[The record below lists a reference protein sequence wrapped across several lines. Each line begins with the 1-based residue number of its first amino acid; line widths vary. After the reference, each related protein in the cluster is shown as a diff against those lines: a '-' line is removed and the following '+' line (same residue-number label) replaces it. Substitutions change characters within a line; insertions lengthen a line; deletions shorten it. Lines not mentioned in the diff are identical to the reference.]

1 MLTSDSFVDESSRAE
16 FYSKSNLVLSAHER
30 AKRELAAAELEARR
44 LSLARRPSAP
54 RIPHPGDFQTAAIMS
69 TNLGGNLPE
78 SPPSSGGSFNKRV
91 RSKSNASKRSP
102 TFPNGSD
109 SGSSTRG
116 RSGTVGLP
124 ATPKAMRRPKHN
136 EGYVDDEAP
145 AMPEMPLTLPSTV
158 YQAEAARI
166 SRSMSVP
173 VVEFHQ
179 TSLPPDLPHHPRF
192 IPNMPRSR
200 SSSRTRGARGHQREN
215 SRELGS
221 FNYGSS
227 PPNYGSSPPVSVS
240 IEPDIIVDTS
250 KANPP
255 ILPEL
260 QHLSKPPPPPP
271 IPASATRGREDETS
285 QILVDNARVGHDLAR
300 PMTTGAD
307 AQSMR
312 RLSVDHRRGRS
323 INETFAS
330 KFRNFTGRMRS
341 TSRGPSVRQ
350 PPTEGQDKNSAS
362 PYESVP
368 MPRES

>member
-1 MLTSDSFVDESSRAE
+1 MLSSESFEDSSRAE
-16 FYSKSNLVLSAHER
+16 FSSNSNMVLSAHER

-54 RIPHPGDFQTAAIMS
+54 KIPHPGDFQTAAMMS
-69 TNLGGNLPE
+69 AVGGNLPE

-102 TFPNGSD
+102 TFANGSD

-124 ATPKAMRRPKHN
+124 ATPKAMRRPKYSD
-136 EGYVDDEAP
+136 GYVDDEAP

-173 VVEFHQ
+173 AVEFHQ
-179 TSLPPDLPHHPRF
+179 TPVPADLPHHPRF

-200 SSSRTRGARGHQREN
+200 STSRTRGPRGHRREN
-215 SRELGS
+215 SGELGLS
-221 FNYGSS
+221 AYGS
-227 PPNYGSSPPVSVS
+227 PPSVSV
-240 IEPDIIVDTS
+240 IEPDIIVDNT
-250 KANPP
+250 KIVPP

-260 QHLSKPPPPPP
+260 QHLNTPPPPPP
-271 IPASATRGREDETS
+271 SHRGREVVS
-285 QILVDNARVGHDLAR
+285 GQIITDNARVGHELAR

-312 RLSVDHRRGRS
+312 RMSVDHRRGRS

-330 KFRNFTGRMRS
+330 KFRNLTGRMRS
-341 TSRGPSVRQ
+341 TSRGPGVQS
-350 PPTEGQDKNSAS
+350 PPTESDKNAIS
-362 PYESVP
+362 PYESVQ
-368 MPRES
+368 MPRD